1 MTGLEVALI
10 VIGIIVIIASFIF
23 SNKMDAETDI
33 EKKSVEFTEKQKEDM
48 LVLPILISTILIMMI
63 KRYLLLWVPVRRMGY
78 SS

>member
-33 EKKSVEFTEKQKEDM
+33 EKKSVEFTEKQKEDIRKQVM
-48 LVLPILISTILIMMI
+48 NILEDEIDE
-63 KRYLLLWVPVRRMGY
+63 V
-78 SS
+78 